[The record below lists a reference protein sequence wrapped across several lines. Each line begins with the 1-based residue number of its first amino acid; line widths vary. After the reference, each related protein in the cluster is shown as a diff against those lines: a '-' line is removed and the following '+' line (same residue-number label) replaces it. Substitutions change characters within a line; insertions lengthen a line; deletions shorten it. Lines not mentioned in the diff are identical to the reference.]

1 MLMRLRRFRTS
12 RSRPRRKRP
21 PHPLLP
27 RLRADV
33 RGCCPPRAEIV
44 TSTIMQRPC
53 LTASRPSGVG
63 KRVRTP
69 PQFACIVADQSQA
82 ESGGV
87 VSRCPCNGASFAGHA
102 PGGRGHQFRSDL
114 APCVP
119 PSRSPMNCAATSSSC
134 DSAQPQWSDQRAG
147 ARPGLR
153 AKWRHPLLL
162 VSARRHPPVRH
173 TDENKMISRASY
185 ARSGS
190 NANHAVATMSS
201 QLRDHRASW
210 TADVRWHARS
220 P

>member
-12 RSRPRRKRP
+12 CSRPRRKRP

-27 RLRADV
+27 RLSADV
-33 RGCCPPRAEIV
+33 RGCCPLRAEIV

-69 PQFACIVADQSQA
+69 PSSPASSLTNRKPSPAELFALSFQW
-82 ESGGV
+82 
-87 VSRCPCNGASFAGHA
+87 RFFRGACSWREGAKI
-102 PGGRGHQFRSDL
+102 PFRSGAMRPTFTISDEL
-114 APCVP
+114 
-119 PSRSPMNCAATSSSC
+119 RRATSSSC

-173 TDENKMISRASY
+173 TDENKMLSRASY

-190 NANHAVATMSS
+190 NANHAVAT
-201 QLRDHRASW
+201 
-210 TADVRWHARS
+210 
-220 P
+220 